1 MQILI
6 AAGILGALGLV
17 FGGIIFIASKY
28 LSVPTDPKRD
38 EVRACLPGANCG
50 GCGFAGCDN
59 YADAVA
65 SGKAAPNLCPVGGEP
80 VAKQIAEI
88 MGVDAGDSERLVAT
102 VICRGSTERCRIKF
116 DYDGI
121 KDCRAAALVSEGD
134 KACKYAC
141 LGLGACEQACPFG
154 AIHINDQRLAV
165 VDPDKCR
172 GCRKCVSVC
181 PRGVLQMLPVNY
193 PVMRVCSAM
202 EKGKAVRD
210 ACSAGCISCG
220 KCARGCKFG
229 AIEMKDNL
237 PQIDHEKCVGCMN
250 CADEC
255 PTGAIRAN
263 ESLRRMALLHVNKC
277 DGCDECRKACPFEA
291 IQGEPGQMHNVITWN
306 CKGCGKCV
314 PACPNGALELIPTV
328 KHSKN

>member
-17 FGGIIFIASKY
+17 FGGIIYIASKY

-38 EVRACLPGANCG
+38 AVRECLPGANCG

-59 YADAVA
+59 YADAIA
-65 SGKAAPNLCPVGGEP
+65 AGKAAPNLCPVGGES
-80 VAKQIAEI
+80 VAKQVADI
-88 MGVDAGDSERLVAT
+88 MGISAGDSERLVAT
-102 VICRGSTERCRIKF
+102 VICRGSTERCRVKF
-116 DYDGI
+116 NYEGI
-121 KDCRAAALVSEGD
+121 HDCRAAALVSDGD

-141 LGLGACEQACPFG
+141 LGLGACEEACPFD
-154 AIHINDQRLAV
+154 AIHINEQRLAE
-165 VDPDKCR
+165 VDADKCR
-172 GCRKCVSVC
+172 GCRKCVQVC
-181 PRGVLQMLPVNY
+181 PRGVLQMMPVNY

-220 KCARGCKFG
+220 KCARSCKFG

-237 PQIDHEKCVGCMN
+237 PQIDHSKCVGCMS
-250 CADEC
+250 CADAC

-263 ESLRRMALLHVNKC
+263 EDLRRVALLHVKKC
-277 DGCDECRKACPFEA
+277 DGCDECRQACPFEA
-291 IQGEPGQMHNVITWN
+291 IQGDPGQMHNVISWN
-306 CKGCGKCV
+306 CTGCGKCV

-328 KHSKN
+328 KHTN